1 MRNEAC
7 WVSLSPKPSWR
18 KTDSQR
24 LTDDTRRFGLSS
36 CLNTDDESAAS
47 RNARTSRRRSE
58 ARVHNRPMRRV
69 NDWLGTASLASD
81 NPSGQGGAQSG
92 TSETPNPRSTR
103 TAIASSPSSS
113 NRSRVLNS
121 CLAQIPVAKSRPP
134 QSLWVVANGTGSVAK
149 AVCGSTKDFLAV
161 LNNNQG
167 LVPEHTPVTVIW
179 EL

>member
-7 WVSLSPKPSWR
+7 WVSLSPKPSC
-18 KTDSQR
+18 KLDSQR

-113 NRSRVLNS
+113 NRSRGR
-121 CLAQIPVAKSRPP
+121 IPAWRRYPSTSRPP
-134 QSLWVVANGTGSVAK
+134 PIVAVVANEWLSRQSCVRINKGFP
-149 AVCGSTKDFLAV
+149 CGRQ
-161 LNNNQG
+161 NNQG
-167 LVPEHTPVTVIW
+167 LVPEHTPVTRIW